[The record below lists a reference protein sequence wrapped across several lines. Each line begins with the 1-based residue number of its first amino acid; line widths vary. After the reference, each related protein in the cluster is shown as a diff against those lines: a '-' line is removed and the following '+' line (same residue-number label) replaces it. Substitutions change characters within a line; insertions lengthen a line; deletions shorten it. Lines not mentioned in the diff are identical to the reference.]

1 MNEQD
6 PIRNSLRDL
15 IRAKVL
21 WGWQAFPNTDGT
33 TTWLVVPAEGRS
45 GMYTTDEVNHLI
57 AMYWVTTAHPSNVVL
72 SND

>member
-1 MNEQD
+1 MNAQD

-21 WGWQAFPNTDGT
+21 HGWKDFPNTDGT
-33 TTWLVVPAEGRS
+33 TTWLVVPKEGRS
-45 GMYTTDEVNHLI
+45 GMYTTDEVNNLI
-57 AMYWVTTAHPSNVVL
+57 AMYWAAHAHPSNVVL